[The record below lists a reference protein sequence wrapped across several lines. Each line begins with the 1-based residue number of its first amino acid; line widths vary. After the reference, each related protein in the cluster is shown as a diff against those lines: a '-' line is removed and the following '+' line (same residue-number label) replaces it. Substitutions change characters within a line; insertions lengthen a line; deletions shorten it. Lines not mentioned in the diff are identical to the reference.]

1 METNGTPNEALYRQ
15 RIWKEILFLYHFISY
30 LTYVSNGS
38 PKKMTLF
45 FEKNIRKGK
54 YLEKENKI
62 KKVLKEELESYEHFK
77 KKSKKLIKKNGYD
90 LEKNKLTA
98 KIASSMGIKKEVNS
112 DNSDASIAHMLTQ
125 GITMGVV
132 DMETKIDNYKEVV
145 NEDILSLA
153 KEFLKFQ
160 QEEIE
165 KLKEYM

>member
-1 METNGTPNEALYRQ
+1 MYKS
-15 RIWKEILFLYHFISY
+15 IKSIHIKKERMNNMDENIEL
-30 LTYVSNGS
+30 LT
-38 PKKMTLF
+38 KLQ
-45 FEKNIRKGK
+45 EE
-54 YLEKENKI
+54 LEEKENKI

-77 KKSKKLIKKNGYD
+77 KESKKLIKKNGYD

>member
-1 METNGTPNEALYRQ
+1 M
-15 RIWKEILFLYHFISY
+15 RIIGEYKFIAYEKYCSI
-30 LTYVSNGS
+30 N
-38 PKKMTLF
+38 
-45 FEKNIRKGK
+45 FEDKFD
-54 YLEKENKI
+54 I
-62 KKVLKEELESYEHFK
+62 KLFK
-77 KKSKKLIKKNGYD
+77 KESKKLIKKNGYD

>member
-1 METNGTPNEALYRQ
+1 MELVVLEMGV
-15 RIWKEILFLYHFISY
+15 HS
-30 LTYVSNGS
+30 LT
-38 PKKMTLF
+38 KLQ
-45 FEKNIRKGK
+45 EE
-54 YLEKENKI
+54 LEEKENKI

-77 KKSKKLIKKNGYD
+77 KESKKLIKKNGYD